1 MKLFRNLEKNIDK
14 ELTKEMAKVI
24 LMYCNLVNNNY
35 QQTLKVLF
43 TFMINKQF
51 GELITISSCS
61 LTNVNYHQSF
71 HSQMYGLQIKIE
83 SFGIE
88 YNVNLTL
95 IIGNNI

>member
-1 MKLFRNLEKNIDK
+1 MKLFRNPEKNIDK

-61 LTNVNYHQSF
+61 LTNVNYHQHRVFIHWCMVYRS
-71 HSQMYGLQIKIE
+71 K
-83 SFGIE
+83 
-88 YNVNLTL
+88 
-95 IIGNNI
+95 